1 MNERELAE
9 AAKRK
14 NILDMAL
21 TFTAM
26 MRLFTEGLV
35 SSVRGWWPQ

>member
-26 MRLFTEGLV
+26 MRLFTEGSLRYGV
-35 SSVRGWWPQ
+35 Y